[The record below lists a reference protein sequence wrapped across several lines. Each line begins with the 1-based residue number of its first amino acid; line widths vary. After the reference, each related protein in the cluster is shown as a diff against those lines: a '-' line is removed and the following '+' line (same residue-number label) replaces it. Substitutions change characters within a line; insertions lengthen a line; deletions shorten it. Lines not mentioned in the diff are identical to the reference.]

1 MRNAHDQMTAQN
13 STQRGATQ
21 PAGAKACLK
30 DPSCWHTVELDD
42 HHKEPPPSKADG
54 TMGAMCGK
62 EEDPEDPPEVEDG
75 AAAEGGD
82 GDGATGEGG
91 GDGDT
96 ETSDD

>member
-1 MRNAHDQMTAQN
+1 
-13 STQRGATQ
+13 
-21 PAGAKACLK
+21 
-30 DPSCWHTVELDD
+30 
-42 HHKEPPPSKADG
+42 
-54 TMGAMCGK
+54 MGAMCGK

>member
-1 MRNAHDQMTAQN
+1 
-13 STQRGATQ
+13 
-21 PAGAKACLK
+21 
-30 DPSCWHTVELDD
+30 
-42 HHKEPPPSKADG
+42 
-54 TMGAMCGK
+54 MGAMCGK
-62 EEDPEDPPEVEDG
+62 EEDPEDLPEVEDG